1 MAAYQTFTSPR
12 LTEPDPGSL
21 LAQLRALDATAG
33 MQHTVGT
40 AIYRLKKA
48 TAWTGPQIAAAQ
60 NVIDTAPASSPQL
73 TAQTAIDAMPIFE
86 KAIIL
91 TLIDELNLLRDWIVA
106 FKVQT
111 AAATS
116 LANLQTRV
124 AALPDMP
131 DRTVPQAI
139 AAVRTKAGAL

>member
-1 MAAYQTFTSPR
+1 VADYHTFTSPR
-12 LTEPDPGSL
+12 ATEPDRVSL
-21 LAQLRALDATAG
+21 VAQLRALDATAG
-33 MQHTVGT
+33 VQHLPGPTY
-40 AIYRLKKA
+40 ILKKA
-48 TAWTGPQIAAAQ
+48 TTWTAPQITAAQ

-73 TAQTAIDAMPIFE
+73 TAQALIDQMPIFE
-86 KAIIL
+86 KAIVL
-91 TLIDELNLLRDWIVA
+91 TLIDELNLLREWIVA
-106 FKVQT
+106 FKAQT

-139 AAVRTKAGAL
+139 AAVRTKAGTL